1 MIFNLGLGAEKP
13 FNNSNLNVV
22 ADFEKLLS
30 KNVFDNYYQI
40 AKIAREN
47 DLENHF
53 QYLYYLDQTLKNL
66 NEYTAF
72 NFEKVKSMILIREQ
86 LLAMFYTRIQVV
98 FYPDLKEP
106 EKVHLSAIYSTV
118 DSFGENVTSEL
129 ELDNLLPENSSMHN
143 YYILADEALEL
154 RITESVFSTIS
165 NQIVIPDNFIGPTN
179 ASNGKANQLIA
190 NFMIRKLTSSVN
202 KLETQSDS
210 IDLDSTLN
218 SIKRDFKIL
227 SNVLNKIDLL
237 LIQKGKIK

>member
-86 LLAMFYTRIQVV
+86 LL
-98 FYPDLKEP
+98 EP

-143 YYILADEALEL
+143 YYIIADKALEL

-165 NQIVIPDNFIGPTN
+165 NQIVIPDNFMGPTN

-190 NFMIRKLTSSVN
+190 NFMLRNLTSSFS
-202 KLETQSDS
+202 KLESQLDS
-210 IDLDSTLN
+210 NDYDSTLI
-218 SIKRDFKIL
+218 SIKRDFKVL
-227 SNVLNKIDLL
+227 ANVLNKIDLL
-237 LIQKGKIK
+237 LIQKGKIR

>member
-143 YYILADEALEL
+143 YYIIADKALEL

-165 NQIVIPDNFIGPTN
+165 NQIVIPDNFMGPTN

-190 NFMIRKLTSSVN
+190 NFMLRNLTSSFS
-202 KLETQSDS
+202 KLESQLDS
-210 IDLDSTLN
+210 NDYDSTLI
-218 SIKRDFKIL
+218 SIKRDFKVL
-227 SNVLNKIDLL
+227 ANVLNKIDLL
-237 LIQKGKIK
+237 LIQKGKIR

>member
-143 YYILADEALEL
+143 YYIIVDKALEL

-165 NQIVIPDNFIGPTN
+165 NQIVIPDNFMGPTN

-210 IDLDSTLN
+210 VDLDSTLN